1 MGRKALP
8 EVPTS
13 ELRVGDTVLLDM
25 SEPYYTCQTVKRV
38 TEREVWFF
46 RPYVHTS
53 GFVTTDGVI
62 CYIGIEEYAVDRQ
75 SPFTYALVRRGEVA

>member
-1 MGRKALP
+1 MTLP

-13 ELRVGDTVLLDM
+13 ELCVGDTVLLQS

-38 TEREVWFF
+38 TDREVWFF

-53 GFVTTDGVI
+53 SFTTTDGVI
-62 CYIGIEEYAVDRQ
+62 CYVGIEEYAVDRR
-75 SPFTYALVRRGEVA
+75 SPFTYALVRRGDVA